1 MARHGKIINM
11 YYMDD
16 SVDGRVKCTVAN
28 WTGVIYKIP
37 RDDLSR
43 CQERSELKQSGVY
56 FLFGASENDDQLV
69 YVGQAGSRKN
79 GKGILLRLQEHD
91 NPKEYYWNN
100 AVVITTQNNSFG
112 PTEISY
118 LENRF
123 HQLAQDANR
132 YKLVNSLQPYRG
144 RVTEE
149 KEVEMDEFIDLT
161 TLIIGALG
169 YRVFMPLVPK
179 KNRSG
184 KAPSDILHFAP
195 NRYNAT
201 AVRTS
206 EGFVLLKG
214 SQISP
219 TISKAC
225 SPAIN
230 KNREKFASKV
240 SPDWVTTEDIPFGS
254 SSAAAGFVGGCNL
267 SGNQVWV
274 DDNGVK
280 LGELLM
286 K

>member
-1 MARHGKIINM
+1 MAKHGKIINM
-11 YYMDD
+11 YYMDA

-56 FLFGASENDDQLV
+56 FLFGSSADDEPLV

-79 GKGILLRLQEHD
+79 GNGILLRLQEHD
-91 NPKEYYWNN
+91 NAKEDYWTD

-118 LENRF
+118 LENKF
-123 HQLAQDANR
+123 HKLAQDAKR

-144 RVTEE
+144 CVTEE

-161 TLIIGALG
+161 TLITGALG
-169 YRVFMPLVPK
+169 YRVFIPLVSK
-179 KNRSG
+179 KVRTA
-184 KAPSDILHFAP
+184 KAASDILLFSG
-195 NRYNAT
+195 NRYDAK
-201 AVRTS
+201 AVRTP

-214 SQISP
+214 SHIAP
-219 TISKAC
+219 ETTKAC
-225 SPAIN
+225 SAAII
-230 KNREKFASKV
+230 KNREKYASKI
-240 SPDWVTTEDIPFGS
+240 SSEWVTTDDILFGS

-267 SGNQVWV
+267 SGNHVWL
-274 DDNGVK
+274 DENGTR
-280 LGELLM
+280 LGDLLM